1 MTDIGLNVELVGEL
15 LASDELLASVEAI
28 KLLFVEVVTYI
39 FSSVVVASLV
49 ASLLVIYVRLN
60 VVVLSSTILAVI
72 LIFLVE
78 LVMVVLSIFRLVVDV

>member
-49 ASLLVIYVRLN
+49 ASLLVYVRLN